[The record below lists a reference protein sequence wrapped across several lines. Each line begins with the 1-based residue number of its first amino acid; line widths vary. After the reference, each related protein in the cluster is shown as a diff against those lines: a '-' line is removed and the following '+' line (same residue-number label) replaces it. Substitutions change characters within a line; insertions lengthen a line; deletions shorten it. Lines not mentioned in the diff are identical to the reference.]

1 MMNVF
6 IFNIQLIYLVKVLFI
21 VDNIIFKNVE
31 DSDIGKI
38 SSILKL

>member
-6 IFNIQLIYLVKVLFI
+6 IFNILLIYLVKVLFI

>member
-21 VDNIIFKNVE
+21 VENIIFKNVE